1 MHILKNSVGDK
12 IYLCTHYSIQ
22 MEYNTLSPYKVHL
35 AHSSNS
41 TLSLV
46 VSCWTYRV
54 QTAHV
59 NSFSLS

>member
-1 MHILKNSVGDK
+1 MVLGIIN
-12 IYLCTHYSIQ
+12 ICTHYNIQ

-35 AHSSNS
+35 VAHSSNS

-59 NSFSLS
+59 NSFAAS